1 MLLAKFYSAFTDFTE
16 LLLRFASVLSKDI
29 RIWPL
34 AYNLLC
40 QNTKWHYEYLLAN
53 NQNAEARIGLHY
65 SICSF
70 KRRS

>member
-34 AYNLLC
+34 PYSLFY
-40 QNTKWHYEYLLAN
+40 QSTKWHYE
-53 NQNAEARIGLHY
+53 
-65 SICSF
+65 
-70 KRRS
+70 